1 MPSNPLQSWIEILNS
16 QTHSFFGASSLKIC
30 TVSVLLDAHK
40 NRESWL
46 KANEKMVTHLKVKGK
61 MKFSRNIHS
70 DSIFHNDWKKKNDI
84 FLPVPFY
91 SPSKFIE
98 LLAVWN

>member
-1 MPSNPLQSWIEILNS
+1 MPSNSLQSWIEKLNE

-46 KANEKMVTHLKVKGK
+46 KANEKIVTHLKVKGK
-61 MKFSRNIHS
+61 MKFSRNIPNN
-70 DSIFHNDWKKKNDI
+70 SIFHIAKKNYNKVS
-84 FLPVPFY
+84 FSLYRFTPRRN
-91 SPSKFIE
+91 S
-98 LLAVWN
+98 